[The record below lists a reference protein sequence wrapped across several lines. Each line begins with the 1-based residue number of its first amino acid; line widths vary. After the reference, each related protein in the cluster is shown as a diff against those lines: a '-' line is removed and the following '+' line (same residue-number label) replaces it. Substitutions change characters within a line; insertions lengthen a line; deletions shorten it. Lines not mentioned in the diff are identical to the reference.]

1 MRNTFG
7 QIEPGQTQSKSG
19 CGCGCGSSPS
29 GKDTLSD
36 VERISLEERQRDL
49 EQELS
54 DIVARLDKD
63 NS

>member
-1 MRNTFG
+1 MRNTDE
-7 QIEPGQTQSKSG
+7 QIKPRQTQFKRG
-19 CGCGCGSSPS
+19 CGCGCGSSSS
-29 GKDTLSD
+29 GKDILSNI
-36 VERISLEERQRDL
+36 ERISLEERQRDL